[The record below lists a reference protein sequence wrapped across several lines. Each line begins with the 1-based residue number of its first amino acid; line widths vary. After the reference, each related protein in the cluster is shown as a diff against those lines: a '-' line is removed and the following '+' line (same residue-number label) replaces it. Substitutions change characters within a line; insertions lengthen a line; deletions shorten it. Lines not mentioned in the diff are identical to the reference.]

1 MCRACNVPAWDA
13 DAHADADA
21 DADADAH
28 ADADVDA
35 YVDADANA
43 DADVDAD
50 ADGRSADADAAGRSV
65 GDNGPV
71 NDRDAPS
78 GTDESTSAT
87 GDVCWLAATCVE
99 CGALVEGGVCWN
111 CGAKRSE

>member
-13 DAHADADA
+13 DAHAHADA

-28 ADADVDA
+28 ADADA
-35 YVDADANA
+35 
-43 DADVDAD
+43 DAD
-50 ADGRSADADAAGRSV
+50 ADDRSV

-99 CGALVEGGVCWN
+99 CGALVEGGLCWN

>member
-1 MCRACNVPAWDA
+1 MPAWDA

-21 DADADAH
+21 DADAHSDADAH
-28 ADADVDA
+28 ADAD
-35 YVDADANA
+35 
-43 DADVDAD
+43 
-50 ADGRSADADAAGRSV
+50 ADADAAGRSV

-71 NDRDAPS
+71 DDRDAPS